1 MRSVSL
7 SGPSLDRAERISSG
21 VVTAVGRRA
30 AGIRGTSLDDRQE
43 IDMFTHTAG
52 SQALTRDDAAA
63 YRIELQKM
71 RAAVAELNSLM
82 TAFSRVLE
90 GSDAV

>member
-1 MRSVSL
+1 
-7 SGPSLDRAERISSG
+7 
-21 VVTAVGRRA
+21 
-30 AGIRGTSLDDRQE
+30 
-43 IDMFTHTAG
+43 MFTHTAR

-63 YRIELQKM
+63 YRLELQKM

-90 GSDAV
+90 GSEAV